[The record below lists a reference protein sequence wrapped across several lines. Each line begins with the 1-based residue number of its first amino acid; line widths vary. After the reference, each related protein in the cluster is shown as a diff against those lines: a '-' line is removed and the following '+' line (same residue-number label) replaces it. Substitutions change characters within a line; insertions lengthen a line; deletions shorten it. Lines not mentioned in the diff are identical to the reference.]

1 MKLTL
6 ANGQTL
12 VDLQITEDG
21 ELVGQTGSVTYLP
34 PSSAT
39 VPSNGMVR
47 LELDS
52 ELIQGSNLEIGY
64 EIKTSI
70 GNFLTGCGLVAGCP
84 KPGLVHLLGQRC
96 RRQRNHP
103 PEDTG
108 RPARRHLR
116 RRHLRRYRS
125 GHHG

>member
-1 MKLTL
+1 MFLQDITLSKRVSTMKLTL

-52 ELIQGSNLEIGY
+52 ELIQGVLN
-64 EIKTSI
+64 
-70 GNFLTGCGLVAGCP
+70 
-84 KPGLVHLLGQRC
+84 
-96 RRQRNHP
+96 
-103 PEDTG
+103 
-108 RPARRHLR
+108 
-116 RRHLRRYRS
+116 
-125 GHHG
+125 